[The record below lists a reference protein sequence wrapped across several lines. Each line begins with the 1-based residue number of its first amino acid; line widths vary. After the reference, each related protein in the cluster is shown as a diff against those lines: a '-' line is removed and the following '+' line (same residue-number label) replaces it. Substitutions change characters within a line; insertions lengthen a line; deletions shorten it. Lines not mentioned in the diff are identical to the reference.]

1 MIKRQMNMKPDV
13 RMANMRVAVWTA
25 VVLLLAVSCKKEAAL
40 RPYTD
45 IVNFTVTSPDGEPIK
60 AAIDGDSIVIYWP
73 IGKELPETL
82 TPVINVAE
90 GATISPASGEEVSLR
105 EAVQYTVK
113 AETGDRKTYRLHVP
127 NNKPK
132 PYVST
137 LGGLNIKGDR
147 QFIFKDWVMSF
158 RGDYYDASEG
168 GTAVFYVDA
177 EGNETPAEVQ
187 YISELGVNI
196 VAGALGAFSGV
207 KIESNGHTIFYE
219 TVFEVVENPFSTLTD
234 PEEPTTAKP
243 GDELTFSGTNLDKV
257 DKFEIGNYLTNTQLE
272 LEIVAAT
279 AESITVKLPADIPAG
294 AYNFIVGYFPAGE
307 YNDAGNTASYLQEH
321 NLITIEE

>member
-1 MIKRQMNMKPDV
+1 MNRKPYL
-13 RMANMRVAVWTA
+13 RMANIHIVVWTA

-45 IVNFTVTSPDGEPIK
+45 IINFTVTSPDGEPIK

-73 IGKELPETL
+73 IGKERPETL
-82 TPVINVAE
+82 TPVIHVAE

-105 EAVQYTVK
+105 EAIQYTVK
-113 AETGDRKTYRLHVP
+113 AETGDSKTYRLHVP

-132 PYVST
+132 PYVNT
-137 LGGLNIKGDR
+137 FGGLNIKDDK

-168 GTAVFYVDA
+168 GTAVFYIDA
-177 EGNETPAEVQ
+177 AGNEIPAEVQ
-187 YISELGVNI
+187 HISELGANI
-196 VAGALGAFSGV
+196 VAGTLGTFSGI

-219 TVFEVVENPFSTLTD
+219 TVFDVVENPFSTLAN
-234 PEEPTTAKP
+234 PEGSTTAKP

-272 LEIVAAT
+272 LDIVTAT
-279 AESITVKLPADIPAG
+279 AESITVKLPSDLPIG
-294 AYNFIVGYFPAGE
+294 EYNLIVAYYPAGE

-321 NLITIEE
+321 NLITIGN